1 MRLYELSE
9 QFSQLFD
16 EFEKYDEWE
25 PDKNEQGLYIDENGN
40 VLTNAAEFIEC
51 RRNDLREAWFTS
63 LTCIEESFDDKAV
76 QLALY
81 IKSLSAEAEA
91 IKAEKLALEKRQR
104 EANRRIERLTEYVKQ
119 NMQAICRDYIE
130 DPRVK
135 IVLKLNPASVVIPN
149 EKEFIENSKQKFP
162 ELIRTK
168 YEVDKT
174 AVKNALKNG
183 KDIPGASLM
192 RAEVVKFK

>member
-135 IVLKLNPASVVIPN
+135 IVLKLNPASVVIPTV
-149 EKEFIENSKQKFP
+149 KEFIENSKQKFP

>member
-9 QFSQLFD
+9 QFAQLFD

-174 AVKNALKNG
+174 AVKNALKSG

-192 RAEVVKFK
+192 RSEVVKFK